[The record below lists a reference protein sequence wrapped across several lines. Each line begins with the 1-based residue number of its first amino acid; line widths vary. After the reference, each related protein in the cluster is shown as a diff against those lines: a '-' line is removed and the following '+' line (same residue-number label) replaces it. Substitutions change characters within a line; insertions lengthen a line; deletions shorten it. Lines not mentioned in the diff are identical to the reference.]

1 MQLGN
6 EAARGSGSC
15 SRARVS
21 TSADTRS
28 IARTAAWTVLFTLAM
43 LAVPTLMA
51 ALKAGGAW

>member
-6 EAARGSGSC
+6 KSARGSGNC
-15 SRARVS
+15 TRARVS

-28 IARTAAWTVLFTLAM
+28 IARTAARAVLFTLAM

-51 ALKAGGAW
+51 ALKAGGVW